1 MPNLTALAHRA
12 SDFKYS
18 IWLQRWATLHMA
30 FGVAV
35 QLVAGFV
42 GLKGIWRSAEEGAV
56 RRSLLV
62 FEELHPGRTVALCT
76 EV

>member
-1 MPNLTALAHRA
+1 
-12 SDFKYS
+12 
-18 IWLQRWATLHMA
+18 MA

-42 GLKGIWRSAEEGAV
+42 GLRGIWRSAEEGAV